1 MTPIILASP
10 LKYENNKAN
19 TLNTKVFNDTDAF
32 QQIYIDIYIFIK
44 KIYFFIIQ
52 YFYIIIIIKIDI
64 KNFKNKNK

>member
-32 QQIYIDIYIFIK
+32 QHIYIDLYIYIFLK
-44 KIYFFIIQ
+44 KIDFFII
-52 YFYIIIIIKIDI
+52 
-64 KNFKNKNK
+64 

>member
-32 QQIYIDIYIFIK
+32 EHIDFNNYDNVNTLNNKKFNFFTIEMFDILDKYI
-44 KIYFFIIQ
+44 
-52 YFYIIIIIKIDI
+52 
-64 KNFKNKNK
+64 